1 MYMYMCVR
9 GIDFASSYFKD
20 FSIGYWNCS
29 DSVVVFCEFLF
40 ISYSR
45 ELHLTKMFYTCRRC
59 NDAHFNSRNYTMK
72 ILSVVIL
79 FFYINTL
86 RADDLNVSEL
96 SRRLNDIKYG
106 TAVDEIQVSMIN
118 QFK

>member
-1 MYMYMCVR
+1 VL
-9 GIDFASSYFKD
+9 AV
-20 FSIGYWNCS
+20 SILPLFQRFFYWIYWNCS
-29 DSVVVFCEFLF
+29 DSVVVFYEFIF

-59 NDAHFNSRNYTMK
+59 NDAHFSSWNYTMK

-79 FFYINTL
+79 FCCINTL
-86 RADDLNVSEL
+86 RADTLNVSEL
-96 SRRLNDIKYG
+96 SRKLKDIEYG

-118 QFK
+118 TF